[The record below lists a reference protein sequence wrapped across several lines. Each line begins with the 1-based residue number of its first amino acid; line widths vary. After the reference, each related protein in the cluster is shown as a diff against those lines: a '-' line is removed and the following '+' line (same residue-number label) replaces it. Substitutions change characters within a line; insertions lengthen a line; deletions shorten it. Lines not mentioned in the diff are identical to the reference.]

1 MKTQPLK
8 GMRDLLPREQALRD
22 HVQSEILA
30 TYRAAGFQRIS
41 TPILEDMENLD
52 KSDGGD
58 NLNLIFKVLKRG
70 DKLAAALRSGE
81 EAKLSDMGLRYDLT
95 LPLSR
100 YYAANRNEL
109 PNPFKVIQTDRVYR
123 AERPQKGRLREFVQ
137 CDIDI
142 LGDSS
147 PNAEV
152 ELIDVTARALLR
164 IGFTGFTVNVN
175 DRRILRAM
183 LAGMGFAADTLDSVC
198 ISFDKLD
205 KIGPDGVRAELTEKA
220 CPEAAVNALDAF
232 LRGEDFSLEAVTAA
246 CGEQGPALTA
256 DLRYVLAQAEKIA
269 AGRYGVA
276 YCPSLV
282 RGQGYYT
289 GMVFEITCPQFA
301 GAVAGGGRYDNMV
314 GKFIGQAV
322 PAVGFSIGFE
332 RVCGILL
339 ERGYT
344 IPGAKPRLALLYLPQ
359 ADFADVLAK
368 AEGLRAGY
376 DVTVLAQAKKLGK
389 QFGTLEAAGF
399 NAVAFAD
406 NDDIKVLGQ
415 KG

>member
-22 HVQSEILA
+22 YIQGIILE

-70 DKLAAALRSGE
+70 DKLAAALKKGDE
-81 EAKLSDMGLRYDLT
+81 KALSDMGLRYDLT

-100 YYAANRNEL
+100 YYAANRNSL
-109 PNPFKVIQTDRVYR
+109 PVPFKVIQTDRVYR

-142 LGDSS
+142 LGDAS

-152 ELIDVTARALLR
+152 ELIDVTARALLA

-183 LAGMGFAADTLDSVC
+183 LRSMGFAEGTLDSVC
-198 ISFDKLD
+198 VSFDKLD
-205 KIGPDGVRAELTEKA
+205 KIGGEGVHAELLDKGF
-220 CPEAAVNALDAF
+220 PAAAADRLGDF
-232 LRGEDFSLEAVTAA
+232 LRAEDFSLEAVSAQI
-246 CGEQGPALTA
+246 GDDALTA
-256 DLRYVLAQAEKIA
+256 DLRYVIAMSEKVA
-269 AGRYGVA
+269 AGRYGIA
-276 YCPSLV
+276 YAPSLV

-289 GMVFEITCPQFA
+289 GMVFEVTCPQFS

-314 GKFIGQAV
+314 GKFIGQQV

-339 ERGYT
+339 EQGYQ
-344 IPGAKPRLALLYLPQ
+344 IPGAKARLALLYCSD

-368 AEGLRAGY
+368 AQRLRAGY
-376 DVTVLAQAKKLGK
+376 DVTVLPQAKKLGK

-399 NAVAFAD
+399 QAVAFAD
-406 NDDIKVLGQ
+406 NEEIRTLGTR
-415 KG
+415 G